1 MMKKFSRIALFALS
15 MLLAAAVFAGCGEK
29 KTDGKVYQVVA
40 DDSFAPFDFLD
51 SESGKYTGIDMDLLA
66 AIAEDQGFQY
76 EINNCGWDAALG
88 NLASGQADAM
98 IAGMTI
104 TPDRQKTYDFTE
116 GYFSDGQIMLV
127 KSDSSI
133 ASIEDLKGKTVA
145 VKTGTQSAKYA
156 ESVKSQY
163 GFEIVTYKDSPSVY
177 QAVMSGIDSAGFE
190 DYSVISYQI
199 KAQSLDLKVIGEV
212 VNVGQYGLAVN
223 KGTNAELIEMFNKGL
238 ANIKSN
244 GKYAEILAKYG
255 ITAD

>member
-1 MMKKFSRIALFALS
+1 MKKFSKIALLALVVL
-15 MLLAAAVFAGCGEK
+15 MTAVVFVGCG
-29 KTDGKVYQVVA
+29 DNSSDKVYRVVA
-40 DDSFAPFDFLD
+40 DDSFAPFDFLN
-51 SESGKYTGIDMDLLA
+51 SETGQYTGIDMDLLA
-66 AIAEDQGFQY
+66 AIAEDQGFKY
-76 EINNCGWDAALG
+76 EIDNCGWDAALG

-104 TPDRQKTYDFTE
+104 TPERLETYDFTD

-127 KSDSSI
+127 KGDSQV

-156 ESVKSQY
+156 ESVKDQY

-177 QAVMSGIDSAGFE
+177 QAVMSGIDAAGFE

-199 KAQSLDLKVIGEV
+199 KAQSLDLKTIGDV

-223 KGTNAELIEMFNKGL
+223 KGTNAELIDMFNKGL

-244 GKYAEILAKYG
+244 GKYAEILANYG

>member
-1 MMKKFSRIALFALS
+1 MKKFSKIALLALVVL
-15 MLLAAAVFAGCGEK
+15 MTAVVFAGCG
-29 KTDGKVYQVVA
+29 DNSSDKVYRVVA
-40 DDSFAPFDFLD
+40 DDSFAPFDFLN
-51 SESGKYTGIDMDLLA
+51 SETGKYTGIDMDLLA
-66 AIAEDQGFQY
+66 AIAEDQGFKY
-76 EINNCGWDAALG
+76 EIDNCGWDAALG

-104 TPDRQKTYDFTE
+104 TPERLETYDFTD
-116 GYFSDGQIMLV
+116 GYFSDGQIMVV
-127 KSDSSI
+127 KGDSKVT
-133 ASIEDLKGKTVA
+133 SIEDLKGKTVA

-156 ESVKSQY
+156 ESVKDQY

-177 QAVMSGIDSAGFE
+177 QAVMSGIDAAGFE

-199 KAQSLDLKVIGEV
+199 KAQSLDLKTLGDV

-244 GKYAEILAKYG
+244 GKYAEILANYG

>member
-1 MMKKFSRIALFALS
+1 MKKFSKIALLALVVL
-15 MLLAAAVFAGCGEK
+15 MTAVVFAGCG
-29 KTDGKVYQVVA
+29 DNSSDKVYRVVA
-40 DDSFAPFDFLD
+40 DDSFAPFDFLN
-51 SESGKYTGIDMDLLA
+51 SETGKYTGIDMDLLA
-66 AIAEDQGFQY
+66 AIAEDQGFKY
-76 EINNCGWDAALG
+76 EIDNCGWDAALG

-104 TPDRQKTYDFTE
+104 TPERLETYDFTD
-116 GYFSDGQIMLV
+116 GYFSDGQIMVV
-127 KSDSSI
+127 KGDSQI

-156 ESVKSQY
+156 ESVKDQY

-177 QAVMSGIDSAGFE
+177 QAVMSGIDAAGFE

-199 KAQSLDLKVIGEV
+199 KAQSLDLKTLGDV

-244 GKYAEILAKYG
+244 GKYAEILANYG

>member
-1 MMKKFSRIALFALS
+1 
-15 MLLAAAVFAGCGEK
+15 
-29 KTDGKVYQVVA
+29 
-40 DDSFAPFDFLD
+40 
-51 SESGKYTGIDMDLLA
+51 
-66 AIAEDQGFQY
+66 
-76 EINNCGWDAALG
+76 
-88 NLASGQADAM
+88 M

-199 KAQSLDLKVIGEV
+199 KAQSLDLKIIGEV